1 MRNRFLT
8 LSAVA
13 AFVPVLAIAQ
23 QRPAP
28 TSPPANPPRPTTTTT
43 TTTTTQQPAA
53 RPAAAPAQQPAA
65 RPTTTTTTTTTTQRT
80 VAGPDR
86 SQSWE
91 ITVQGGVFSVD
102 KALGGFI
109 SRSTA
114 PPQFLFG
121 GRAAV
126 ARHVSEHLDIGVGL
140 GFGTGSLSLNTI
152 RPTADITWTS
162 DINNDFQIIIPLG
175 VGLDRLTGKS
185 VPPSNTAPRATST
198 YGVHAG
204 VGIRKFFS
212 PGTALRIEGRMGYDH
227 FTETQFSTAYNGEG
241 LIGLS
246 FFPNAGP
253 PTDSDG
259 DGVPD
264 KKDRCPNTPHGAIVD
279 ANGCP
284 RDSDHD
290 GVYDGLDR
298 CPNTPANTPVDQY
311 GCPRDTDGDGVP
323 DNLDKCPNTPRGTP
337 VYPASDVARAG
348 CPVDTDG
355 DGVPDNLDRCPNTP
369 HGVPVDANGC
379 PRDSD
384 GDGVNDAED
393 KCPNTPPNARPV
405 YPSGHAQAGC
415 PVDTDGDGVP
425 DYLDRCP
432 NTAAGTRVDANGCPI
447 EADSDHDGV
456 PDSRDRCPNTPAGR
470 MVDENGCPYVELP
483 AVGASL
489 VLRNVNFVT
498 NRANLTTSSQAPLR
512 DLALSIRAILR
523 RSPNARFQI
532 DGYTDSR
539 GSAANN
545 RALSQRRAE
554 TVKAAMTTAGVPAGS
569 LDAVGH
575 GPDNPKAPNTTAS
588 GRAQNRR
595 VEIKRLS

>member
-1 MRNRFLT
+1 MSNRFLALSVVAALVPT
-8 LSAVA
+8 LAVA
-13 AFVPVLAIAQ
+13 Q
-23 QRPAP
+23 Q
-28 TSPPANPPRPTTTTT
+28 RPTTTTT
-43 TTTTTQQPAA
+43 TTTTQPAA
-53 RPAAAPAQQPAA
+53 RPAAQPAQQPAA

-80 VAGPDR
+80 AVRAMGPDR
-86 SQSWE
+86 SNAWE
-91 ITVQGGVFSVD
+91 FTIAGSLFSMDQALAARVLGSGKPGRFLVGGDVAIT
-102 KALGGFI
+102 KHL
-109 SRSTA
+109 T
-114 PPQFLFG
+114 
-121 GRAAV
+121 
-126 ARHVSEHLDIGVGL
+126 EHLGLGVGI
-140 GFGTGSLSLNTI
+140 GAGTGSNSMTVVVPSVDLTI
-152 RPTADITWTS
+152 TT
-162 DINNDFQIIIPLG
+162 DINKDFNVFFPIGFSLERLATSNYLG
-175 VGLDRLTGKS
+175 AGGLGK
-185 VPPSNTAPRATST
+185 PDHFTST
-198 YGVHAG
+198 YGLHAG
-204 VGIRKFFS
+204 IGIRHFFNET
-212 PGTALRIEGRMGYDH
+212 TALRLEARMAYDH
-227 FTETQFSTAYNGEG
+227 YVELSSAAYNGQANA
-241 LIGLS
+241 GLS
-246 FFPNAGP
+246 FFPNSGP
-253 PTDSDG
+253 ARDTDG

-264 KKDRCPNTPHGAIVD
+264 SKDRCPNTPHGAIVD

-298 CPNTPANTPVDQY
+298 CPNTPANTPVDAN

-384 GDGVNDAED
+384 GDGVNDVED
-393 KCPNTPPNARPV
+393 KCPNTPATARPV

-415 PVDTDGDGVP
+415 PVDTDGDGVA

-456 PDSRDRCPNTPAGR
+456 PDVRDRCPNTPAGK
-470 MVDENGCPYVELP
+470 MVDENGCPYVDLP

-489 VLRNVNFVT
+489 VLRNINFVT

-523 RSPNARFQI
+523 RSPNARFQVS
-532 DGYTDSR
+532 GYTDSR

-554 TVKAAMTTAGVPAGS
+554 TVKAAFTTAGVPATS
-569 LDAVGH
+569 LDAVGY
-575 GPDNPKAPNTTAS
+575 GPDNPRAPNTTAS

>member
-1 MRNRFLT
+1 MSKRFLA
-8 LSAVA
+8 LSVVA
-13 AFVPVLAIAQ
+13 AFVPALALAQ

-28 TSPPANPPRPTTTTT
+28 TSPPASRPTTTTT

-53 RPAAAPAQQPAA
+53 RPATPPPAQQPAA

-80 VAGPDR
+80 VMGPDR

-91 ITVQGGVFSVD
+91 ITVQGGAFSVD
-102 KALGGFI
+102 RALGGSI
-109 SRSTA
+109 SRRGGYATT
-114 PPQFLFG
+114 PPQFLIG

-126 ARHVSEHLDIGVGL
+126 ARHISDHLDIGVGV
-140 GFGTGSLSLNTI
+140 GFGTGGNSLNTV

-162 DINNDFQIIIPLG
+162 DVNNDFQIIIPLG
-175 VGLDRLTGKS
+175 VGMDRLTGKAIGTGS
-185 VPPSNTAPRATST
+185 APRATST

-204 VGIRKFFS
+204 VGIRKFFNE
-212 PGTALRIEGRMGYDH
+212 GTALRIEGRMGYDH
-227 FTETQFSTAYNGEG
+227 FTETAYSTAYNGEG

-246 FFPNAGP
+246 FFPNSGLP
-253 PTDSDG
+253 KDTDA

-264 KKDRCPNTPHGAIVD
+264 KRDRCANTPRGAIVD

-290 GVYDGLDR
+290 GVFDGLDR
-298 CPNTPANTPVDQY
+298 CPNTPANTPVD
-311 GCPRDTDGDGVP
+311 
-323 DNLDKCPNTPRGTP
+323 
-337 VYPASDVARAG
+337 
-348 CPVDTDG
+348 
-355 DGVPDNLDRCPNTP
+355 
-369 HGVPVDANGC
+369 ANGC

-384 GDGVNDAED
+384 GDGVSDNLDR
-393 KCPNTPPNARPV
+393 CPNTPRGTPVDANGCPRDADGDGVADNLDRCPNTPRGTPVDANGCPRDTDGDGVADNLDRCPNTPANARPV
-405 YPSGHAQAGC
+405 DANGC
-415 PVDTDGDGVP
+415 PVDTDGDGVA

-432 NTAAGTRVDANGCPI
+432 NTAAGTRVDPNGCPLVR
-447 EADSDHDGV
+447 DSDNDGV
-456 PDSRDRCPNTPAGR
+456 PDDHDRCPNTPAGR
-470 MVDENGCPYVELP
+470 MVDENGCPLAELP

-498 NRANLTTSSQAPLR
+498 NRSNLTTTSQAPLR
-512 DLALSIRAILR
+512 DLAVSIRAILR

-539 GSAANN
+539 GSAAAN
-545 RALSQRRAE
+545 RTLSQRRAE
-554 TVKAAMTTAGVPAGS
+554 TVKAAMTTAGVPAS
-569 LDAVGH
+569 ALDAVGH

>member
-1 MRNRFLT
+1 MSKRFLA
-8 LSAVA
+8 LSVVA
-13 AFVPVLAIAQ
+13 ALVPTLAMAQ

-43 TTTTTQQPAA
+43 TTTTQQPAA
-53 RPAAAPAQQPAA
+53 RPATPAQQPA
-65 RPTTTTTTTTTTQRT
+65 RPTTTTTTTTTTTRP
-80 VAGPDR
+80 AMGPDR

-91 ITVQGGVFSVD
+91 ITIQGGAFSVD
-102 KALGGFI
+102 RALGGAI
-109 SRSTA
+109 GGA
-114 PPQFLFG
+114 GAPQFLIG
-121 GRAAV
+121 GRGAL
-126 ARHVSEHLDIGVGL
+126 ARHINEHLDIGFGV
-140 GFGTGSLSLNTI
+140 GFGTGSNSLNTV

-162 DINNDFQIIIPLG
+162 DINNDFAIIIPLG
-175 VGLDRLTGKS
+175 VGLDRLTGKAPAS
-185 VPPSNTAPRATST
+185 GSAPRATST

-204 VGIRKFFS
+204 VGFLKFLS
-212 PGTALRIEGRMGYDH
+212 EGTALRVEGRMGYDH
-227 FTETQFSTAYNGEG
+227 FSETAFSSAYNGEG

-246 FFPNAGP
+246 FYPNAGP
-253 PTDSDG
+253 PKDTDG

-264 KKDRCPNTPHGAIVD
+264 KRDRCPNTPRGAIVD

-290 GVYDGLDR
+290 GVYDGIDR
-298 CPNTPANTPVDQY
+298 CPNTPPNTPVDAF
-311 GCPRDTDGDGVP
+311 GCPRDSDGDGVP
-323 DNLDKCPNTPRGTP
+323 DNLDRCPNTPRGTP
-337 VYPASDVARAG
+337 VYPISDVARAG
-348 CPVDTDG
+348 CPVDSDG

-393 KCPNTPPNARPV
+393 KCPNTPANARPV
-405 YPSGHAQAGC
+405 YPSGHPQAGC

-432 NTAAGTRVDANGCPI
+432 NTAPGTRVDANGCPI
-447 EADSDHDGV
+447 EVDSDHDGV

-470 MVDENGCPYVELP
+470 MVDENGCPLAELP

-512 DLALSIRAILR
+512 ELAVSIRAILR
-523 RSPNARFQI
+523 RTPNARFQI
-532 DGYTDSR
+532 DGYTDNR
-539 GSAANN
+539 GTAAAN
-545 RALSQRRAE
+545 RTLSQRRAE
-554 TVKAAMTTAGVPAGS
+554 TVKAAMTTAGVPASS

-575 GPDNPKAPNTTAS
+575 GPDNPRAPNTTAS